1 MGILSSEVGEKWLD
15 FVQISKRPY
24 ARHSAD
30 LRYLLANKKGVDGYE
45 ELLGDQVPSTLFDY

>member
-1 MGILSSEVGEKWLD
+1 MARFCTDIK
-15 FVQISKRPY
+15 PY